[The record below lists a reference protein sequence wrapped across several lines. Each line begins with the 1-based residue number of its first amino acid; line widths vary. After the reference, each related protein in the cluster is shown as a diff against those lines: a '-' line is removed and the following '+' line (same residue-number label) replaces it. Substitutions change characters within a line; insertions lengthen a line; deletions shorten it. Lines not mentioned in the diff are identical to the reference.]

1 MDICMEIPRK
11 DSNWPVQNFY
21 IPLNIF
27 GAMLPTYRCFCNFE
41 MFSFRKLSFLNL
53 FLSWTLKKQFTQNHT
68 MCERNRKKKKP
79 HMSKPPFK
87 VIIQIQ
93 RVSSKE
99 VAGHLVS
106 VTLLQCMKNC
116 WAAHTICNIC
126 GFPFS
131 WKYNIYRKDGGV
143 CEKVA

>member
-68 MCERNRKKKKP
+68 MCERNRKKKNP
-79 HMSKPPFK
+79 TCLNLLSKWSYRSRECP
-87 VIIQIQ
+87 Q
-93 RVSSKE
+93 RRWLAIWWVLLSFSAWRTAE
-99 VAGHLVS
+99 QHTQYVTFVDSLLVEN
-106 VTLLQCMKNC
+106 T
-116 WAAHTICNIC
+116 TYI
-126 GFPFS
+126 
-131 WKYNIYRKDGGV
+131 
-143 CEKVA
+143 EKMGEYVKK